1 MIQKI
6 KMTLMTALS
15 ILTLAAPLAFGSV
28 AFAADPVPGAPATD
42 DTIGTG
48 ACNGANLQFS
58 NDACDGGKL
67 NVGTSKINGIIKT
80 VINIFSIVVGVIAVI
95 MIIVGGLKYIMSGGD
110 SGNVTGAKNTI
121 LYAIIGLVVVA
132 MAQFVV
138 RFVLTKVNTTP
149 VAS

>member
-15 ILTLAAPLAFGSV
+15 ILTLAAPLAFGSI
-28 AFAADPVPGAPATD
+28 AFALEPTVPADEVNKGV
-42 DTIGTG
+42 
-48 ACNGANLQFS
+48 CQGANLDLT
-58 NDACDGGKL
+58 NTTCDVSANGLAG
-67 NVGTSKINGIIKT
+67 GTSKINTIIKT

-138 RFVLTKVNTTP
+138 KFVLTKVNNAP

>member
-28 AFAADPVPGAPATD
+28 AFAVADPPAPTD
-42 DTIGTG
+42 EVNKGV
-48 ACNGANLQFS
+48 CQGANL
-58 NDACDGGKL
+58 DLTKTDCDTGATGLGG
-67 NVGTSKINGIIKT
+67 GTSKINGIIKT

-138 RFVLTKVNTTP
+138 RFVLTKVNNTT